1 MAGDTYV
8 WTAARLLLDSM
19 GEEAT
24 DHASD
29 RAEESWA
36 LGDMQAARVWQQIS
50 NAICELGRTPH
61 DGDAIH

>member
-24 DHASD
+24 DHAAD
-29 RAEESWA
+29 RAEESWT
-36 LGDMQAARVWQQIS
+36 LGDLQAARVWQQIGA
-50 NAICELGRTPH
+50 AICELSRQPH
-61 DGDAIH
+61 EGDAIH